1 VCVCVWL
8 GGGGFESMSV
18 CRFIT
23 SERRPWFG
31 PILIFIITT
40 ALLLDR
46 PFDGFQHSRQLDVY
60 DWVLV
65 YLTASIIQRVMDGWL
80 WWWIGKDVE
89 GSSCGLYKGIIPAFV
104 WKDWKRS
111 WKTTEGVL

>member
-1 VCVCVWL
+1 MSFSFPQKPVLALELTALCVCVCVCVW

-60 DWVLV
+60 D
-65 YLTASIIQRVMDGWL
+65 
-80 WWWIGKDVE
+80 
-89 GSSCGLYKGIIPAFV
+89 
-104 WKDWKRS
+104 
-111 WKTTEGVL
+111 